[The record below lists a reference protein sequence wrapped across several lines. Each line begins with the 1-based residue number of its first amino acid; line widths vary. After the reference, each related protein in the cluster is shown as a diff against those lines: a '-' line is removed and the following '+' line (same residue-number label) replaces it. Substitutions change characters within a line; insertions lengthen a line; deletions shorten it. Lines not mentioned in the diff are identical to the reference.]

1 MKVKVFTLPWRPEA
15 GGFDDSALQAF
26 LLERIVLEVTEHFFI
41 HENVP
46 VLVLTLRYRD
56 ESPRLRRLVAPA
68 ASPVAQGV
76 EAGAAP
82 PSLLDPEEQARFE
95 ALRVWR
101 NQHAKAMGRP
111 PYLVLTNRQLA
122 EIAAAPPK
130 TLQALAEI
138 RGVGPSRIDE
148 FGKELLDLLGAL
160 ASPLV
165 AAPASP
171 KPPARATG
179 ASAGGAATTS
189 PSTDPDAPTATPAP
203 AREEEAL
210 LPVAASLQG
219 WASHG
224 DTFRFCKAYQARLGR
239 VAAAG

>member
-15 GGFDDSALQAF
+15 GGFDDGALQAF
-26 LLERIVLEVTEHFFI
+26 LQERIVLEVTEHFFI

-56 ESPRLRRLVAPA
+56 ESPRLRRRVAPA
-68 ASPVAQGV
+68 ASPVAQGA
-76 EAGAAP
+76 EAGVAP
-82 PSLLDPEEQARFE
+82 RSLLDPEEQARFE

-122 EIAAAPPK
+122 ELAAAPPK

-148 FGKELLDLLGAL
+148 FGKELLALLGAL
-160 ASPLV
+160 ASPL
-165 AAPASP
+165 AATPA
-171 KPPARATG
+171 PPQAPVRSSG
-179 ASAGGAATTS
+179 ASVTSGGAAATS
-189 PSTDPDAPTATPAP
+189 PPTDTDTPTDTPAP
-203 AREEEAL
+203 ARAEGPA
-210 LPVAASLQG
+210 
-219 WASHG
+219 HG
-224 DTFRFCKAYQARLGR
+224 
-239 VAAAG
+239 